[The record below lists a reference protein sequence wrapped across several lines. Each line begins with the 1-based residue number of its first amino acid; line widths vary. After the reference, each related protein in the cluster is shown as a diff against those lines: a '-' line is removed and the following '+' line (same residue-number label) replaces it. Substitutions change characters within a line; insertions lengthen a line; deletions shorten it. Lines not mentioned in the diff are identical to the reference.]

1 MVADNKLPQSLF
13 FMKFLNNL
21 TKGRCYV
28 HFTLEGCADYGGWIA
43 TQKKQLQYTKHQ
55 DCNEGVRMIQ

>member
-1 MVADNKLPQSLF
+1 MVADNQLPQSLF

-43 TQKKQLQYTKHQ
+43 TQKNSSYNILIIRIVTKAF
-55 DCNEGVRMIQ
+55 V